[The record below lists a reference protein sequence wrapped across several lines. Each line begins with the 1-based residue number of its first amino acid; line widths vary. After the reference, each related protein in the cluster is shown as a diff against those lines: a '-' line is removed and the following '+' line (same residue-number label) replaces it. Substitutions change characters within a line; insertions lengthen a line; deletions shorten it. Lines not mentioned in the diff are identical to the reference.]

1 MSENMIDVKNLNTYF
16 NSTQILKNINI
27 NIKPNTV
34 TALIG
39 PSGCGKSTFLRTL
52 NKMNNLTHTFKMTGE
67 ITIDNEPFENIDDVA
82 LRKKVGM
89 VFQKANPFPK
99 SIYEN
104 IAYGLRIHGMKD
116 EDKINDIVIKTLK
129 DVALYDEIKDDI
141 HRSAYKLSGGQ
152 QQRLC
157 IARSIAVSPK
167 IILMDEPCS
176 ALDPISTLKIEDLIY
191 ELKKD
196 YTIIIVTHNMQ
207 QATRVS
213 DNTAFFLNGEIIE
226 IGDTNEIFL
235 HPKKQETENYI
246 TGKFG

>member
-82 LRKKVGM
+82 LRK
-89 VFQKANPFPK
+89 
-99 SIYEN
+99 N